1 MEMLI
6 FIIYAVIYFP
16 PVSVMAVVAA
26 VAVVFLP
33 VRIALNRANP
43 GWLSITAGCVGL
55 LGLVVWPFVGLATA
69 RTGQEEAQNLVAI
82 VYAWPLA
89 VAFWLV
95 LMFWA
100 KSVNERVQ

>member
-1 MEMLI
+1 MEMLM
-6 FIIYAVIYFP
+6 FIVFAIVYFP
-16 PVSVMAVVAA
+16 AVSVMAFIAAAYVA
-26 VAVVFLP
+26 FLP
-33 VRIALNRANP
+33 ARISLNSSHP
-43 GWLSITAGCVGL
+43 SSLPITIGSAGL
-55 LGLVVWPFVGLATA
+55 LGLVVWPFLGLATEGA
-69 RTGQEEAQNLVAI
+69 PGHGVMSLLAI